1 MQGNDQAGARRNP
14 TPRRPGMSADYGI
27 AQDLDPA
34 AWSWSWAT
42 ERLASAR
49 NYWLS
54 TTCPD
59 GRPHTMPVWGIW
71 QDDTLYFATSRNSRK
86 SRNLTVDSRLALH
99 LESGDQVV
107 ILEGVAAETTDPE
120 VLARFAD
127 AYEAKYAF
135 RPNTTNPKDVTYG
148 VRPTIAFTWA
158 EENFP
163 QSALRWSF
171 E

>member
-1 MQGNDQAGARRNP
+1 MQGNDQAARRHP
-14 TPRRPGMSADYGI
+14 TPSRPGMSADYGI

-34 AWSWSWAT
+34 AWSWDWAI
-42 ERLASAR
+42 ERLTPAR
-49 NYWLS
+49 NYWVS

-71 QDDTLYFATSRNSRK
+71 QDDALYFATGRNSRK
-86 SRNLTVDSRLALH
+86 GHNLAADPRVALH

-107 ILEGVAAETTDPE
+107 ILEGVVKEINDPE
-120 VLARFAD
+120 ALARFVD
-127 AYEAKYAF
+127 AYEVKYAI
-135 RPNTTNPKDVTYG
+135 RPSTIDPKQVIYG
-148 VRPTIAFTWA
+148 LRPTSAFTWA

-163 QSALRWSF
+163 QSALRWRF

>member
-1 MQGNDQAGARRNP
+1 MQGNDQAAARRNP
-14 TPRRPGMSADYGI
+14 IPSRPGMAADYGI

-34 AWSWSWAT
+34 AWSWNWAT
-42 ERLASAR
+42 ERLAPAR
-49 NYWLS
+49 NYWVA

-86 SRNLTVDSRLALH
+86 GRNLAADPRVALH

-107 ILEGVAAETTDPE
+107 ILEGVVEEAHDPDL
-120 VLARFAD
+120 LARFVD
-127 AYEAKYAF
+127 AYEAKYAI
-135 RPNTTNPKDVTYG
+135 RPSIIDPTQVIYSL
-148 VRPTIAFTWA
+148 RPVIAFTWA

-163 QSALRWSF
+163 QSALRWRF